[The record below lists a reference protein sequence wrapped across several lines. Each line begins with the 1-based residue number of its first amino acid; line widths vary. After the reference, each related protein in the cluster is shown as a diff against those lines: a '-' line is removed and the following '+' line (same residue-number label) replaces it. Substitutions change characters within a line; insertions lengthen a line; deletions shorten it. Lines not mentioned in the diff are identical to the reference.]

1 MTIVDLKSLI
11 APEHFNLASEIS
23 KHNSNKIAL
32 RLENELGETRTISY
46 AQLITKSNKLA
57 NGLTKLGL
65 EKGDRV
71 VVMTT
76 RLIES
81 YVIYLACL
89 KAGLVISPTSELLRA
104 KDLVY
109 RLNHS
114 EAKAV
119 ISYSELINEF
129 ENISE
134 ETPFLQFKIAF
145 GQEVPNW
152 ISLEALMEDESDIF
166 NDVDTLSED
175 YAFLAYTSG
184 TTGQPKGVVHS
195 HGWGYAHLRIAASKW
210 LNISEEDLVWATA
223 SPGWQKWVWSPFLS
237 ILGSG
242 ATGYIYHGRFNPHK
256 YLRLLQENK
265 VNVLCCT
272 PTEYRMMAKLDD
284 LSSFDLSQLHTAVS
298 AGEALNREVIDVF
311 KNQFNILIRDG
322 YGQTESTLLIANLNI
337 DANKLGSMGQPLLQE
352 FIEVVDENG
361 QPAPINEVG
370 TIAIRSDFP
379 ALFKQY
385 YKNPVITDSSYQG
398 QYFLS
403 GDRAMKDED
412 NYYWFQGRKDDV
424 IISSGYTI
432 GPFEVED
439 ALMKHKAVKECA
451 VVALP
456 DPIRGNVV
464 KAFVVLK
471 EGTLGTVELTK
482 ELQGFVKNLTA
493 PYKYP
498 RVIEY
503 IDALPKTD
511 SGKIRRIELRIQR

>member
-1 MTIVDLKSLI
+1 MDFKSLI

-23 KHNSNKIAL
+23 KHASDKIAL
-32 RLENELGETRTISY
+32 KWENENGETKTITY
-46 AQLITKSNKLA
+46 DVLNKQANKLA
-57 NGLTKLGL
+57 NGFTKLGL

-89 KAGLVISPTSELLRA
+89 KAGIVISPSSELLRA

-119 ISYSELINEF
+119 ISYYNLIKEF
-129 ENISE
+129 ENITD
-134 ETPFLQFKIAF
+134 ETPYLQHKIAF
-145 GQEVPNW
+145 GEEVPNW
-152 ISLEALMEDESDIF
+152 LSMETLMEEESETF
-166 NDVDTLSED
+166 VDVDTLKD
-175 YAFLAYTSG
+175 DFAFLAYTSG

-210 LNISEEDLVWATA
+210 LNISEDDLVWATA
-223 SPGWQKWVWSPFLS
+223 APGWQKWVWSPFLS

-242 ATGYIYHGRFNPHK
+242 ATGFVYNGRFQPHK
-256 YLRLLQENK
+256 YLQLLQDNK

-284 LSSFDLSQLHTAVS
+284 ISTFDLTPLHTAVS

-311 KNQFNILIRDG
+311 KNEFNILIRDG
-322 YGQTESTLLIANLNI
+322 YGQTESTLLIANLNT
-337 DANKLGSMGQPLLQE
+337 DVNKLGSMGQPLMPEYLA
-352 FIEVVDENG
+352 VVDDEG
-361 QPAPINEVG
+361 RPAPINEVG
-370 TIAIRSDFP
+370 TIAVKKDFP
-379 ALFKQY
+379 ALFQQY
-385 YKNPVITDSSYQG
+385 YKNSESTAASYLG
-398 QYFLS
+398 EYFLT
-403 GDRAMKDED
+403 GDRACRDED

-451 VVALP
+451 VVASP
-456 DPIRGNVV
+456 DPVRGNVV
-464 KAFVVLK
+464 KACIVLK
-471 EGTLGTVELTK
+471 EGIEGTSELTK
-482 ELQGFVKNLTA
+482 ELQSFVKNSTA

-503 IDALPKTD
+503 MEALPKTD
-511 SGKIRRIELRIQR
+511 SGKIRRVALRSQGK

>member
-1 MTIVDLKSLI
+1 MELKSLI

-23 KHNSNKIAL
+23 KHDSDKIAL
-32 RLENELGETRTISY
+32 RWENDLGETKTISY
-46 AQLITKSNKLA
+46 AQLITKANKLA

-89 KAGLVISPTSELLRA
+89 KAGFVISPTSELLRA

-119 ISYSELINEF
+119 ISYSDLVKEF
-129 ENISE
+129 ENINE
-134 ETPFLQFKIAF
+134 KTPFLQFKIAF
-145 GQEVPNW
+145 GLEVPNW
-152 ISLEALMEDESDIF
+152 LSLEALIEEESETFI
-166 NDVDTLSED
+166 DVDTLSED
-175 YAFLAYTSG
+175 NAFLAYTSG

-256 YLRLLQENK
+256 YLRLLQNNK

-284 LSSFDLSQLHTAVS
+284 LSNFDLSPLHTAVS

-337 DANKLGSMGQPLLQE
+337 DEKKLGSMGQPLLSE

-361 QPAPINEVG
+361 QPAPIKEVG

-385 YKNPVITDSSYQG
+385 YKNPETTAASYNN
-398 QYFLS
+398 QYFLT
-403 GDRAMKDED
+403 GDRAFKDED

-439 ALMKHKAVKECA
+439 ALMKHKSVKECA

-456 DPIRGNVV
+456 DPIRGNIV

-471 EGTLGTVELTK
+471 DGISGTIELTK

-503 IDALPKTD
+503 IEALPKTD
-511 SGKIRRIELRIQR
+511 SGKIRRVELRTQR

>member
-1 MTIVDLKSLI
+1 MDLKSLI

-385 YKNPVITDSSYQG
+385 YKNPVTTDSSYQG

>member
-1 MTIVDLKSLI
+1 M
-11 APEHFNLASEIS
+11 
-23 KHNSNKIAL
+23 
-32 RLENELGETRTISY
+32 
-46 AQLITKSNKLA
+46 
-57 NGLTKLGL
+57 
-65 EKGDRV
+65 
-71 VVMTT
+71 
-76 RLIES
+76 
-81 YVIYLACL
+81 
-89 KAGLVISPTSELLRA
+89 
-104 KDLVY
+104 
-109 RLNHS
+109 
-114 EAKAV
+114 
-119 ISYSELINEF
+119 
-129 ENISE
+129 
-134 ETPFLQFKIAF
+134 
-145 GQEVPNW
+145 
-152 ISLEALMEDESDIF
+152 
-166 NDVDTLSED
+166 
-175 YAFLAYTSG
+175 
-184 TTGQPKGVVHS
+184 
-195 HGWGYAHLRIAASKW
+195 
-210 LNISEEDLVWATA
+210 
-223 SPGWQKWVWSPFLS
+223 
-237 ILGSG
+237 
-242 ATGYIYHGRFNPHK
+242 
-256 YLRLLQENK
+256 
-265 VNVLCCT
+265 
-272 PTEYRMMAKLDD
+272 
-284 LSSFDLSQLHTAVS
+284 
-298 AGEALNREVIDVF
+298 F

-322 YGQTESTLLIANLNI
+322 YGQTESTLLIANLNTNE
-337 DANKLGSMGQPLLQE
+337 NKLGSMGQPLLQE

-361 QPAPINEVG
+361 QPAHINEVG

-385 YKNPVITDSSYQG
+385 YKNRVTTASSYQG